1 MRLRP
6 PRSTRTDTLFPY
18 TTLFRSGFGESSRS
32 NANDRFP
39 RAPLGR
45 IEGGD
50 GVVEGRNVADVRPQ
64 PSVTHPL
71 DDFTELG
78 AIGLDNEV
86 DRQAI
91 GGPHFWRSDDGNQR
105 SSRSNKS
112 RRQLPD
118 IAADEIEHHI
128 DPDNGRAAW
137 RERVYSYG

>member
-1 MRLRP
+1 MIRPP
-6 PRSTRTDTLFPY
+6 PRSTRTDTRLPY
-18 TTLFRSGFGESSRS
+18 TTLFRSSSRS

-50 GVVEGRNVADVRPQ
+50 GVVEGRHVADVRPQ

-86 DRQAI
+86 DRQSI
-91 GGPHFWRSDDGNQR
+91 GGQHFLRSDDGNQR
-105 SSRSNKS
+105 TSRSTTS
-112 RRQLPD
+112 RRTLPD
-118 IAADEIEHHI
+118 ISPDENERAQRR
-128 DPDNGRAAW
+128 DDGVWNG
-137 RERVYSYG
+137 

>member
-1 MRLRP
+1 MIRPP
-6 PRSTRTDTLFPY
+6 PRSTRTDTRLPY
-18 TTLFRSGFGESSRS
+18 TTLFRSSSRS

-86 DRQAI
+86 DRQAS
-91 GGPHFWRSDDGNQR
+91 GGTHSWRSDAGNPP
-105 SSRSNKS
+105 SSRSTKS
-112 RRQLPD
+112 PRPLPD
-118 IAADEIEHHI
+118 IAPPRNDHQPAPATVFGHPQH
-128 DPDNGRAAW
+128 GRPN
-137 RERVYSYG
+137 S

>member
-1 MRLRP
+1 MIRPP
-6 PRSTRTDTLFPY
+6 PRSTRTDTRLPY
-18 TTLFRSGFGESSRS
+18 TTLFRSSSRS

-91 GGPHFWRSDDGNQR
+91 GGPNFWRSDDGNQR

-112 RRQLPD
+112 RRPLPQ
-118 IAADEIEHHI
+118 IAADAIENQIQPHG
-128 DPDNGRAAW
+128 NEECT
-137 RERVYSYG
+137 ERVCTTV